1 VVERLFLL
9 KHWFLPFQFAGQPKM
24 RILSKRL
31 LFTQE
36 SDQWRNWFL
45 AKSFAV
51 AEPFVIVGV
60 SALDLRAAQRQ
71 GCFYPPSTRRTRFLC
86 NDLCG
91 SACCRSSSHN
101 RFAVLGMKTV
111 SIDISE
117 LTVGAIIN
125 TSSGGCEANCEAEML
140 NILKDAGVTN
150 YKIWAEESDKIE
162 RAFAEAAAYEPKVL
176 TVLAGD
182 GTIRTAAEACSG
194 TDTYLLPLPGGTLNM
209 LSRAVYG
216 GDVSWQDALRNTLA
230 APSIKAL
237 SGGRTGDELFF
248 VAAIIGAPGLWM
260 EARES
265 LRDRDIRDAVGKSAV
280 AFQAM
285 FDTKI
290 RYSISSETSGEA
302 EVLAITCPLV
312 SETMSDAEQAL
323 EAAAIDVENA
333 LQLLGLATAAA
344 FGKWRD
350 QESVTLTKTRHVTVQ
365 SSKDIPLFLDGERIN
380 VGEKAEITFVSN
392 AVNVVVPK
400 SNHVRK
406 ES

>member
-1 VVERLFLL
+1 
-9 KHWFLPFQFAGQPKM
+9 
-24 RILSKRL
+24 
-31 LFTQE
+31 
-36 SDQWRNWFL
+36 
-45 AKSFAV
+45 
-51 AEPFVIVGV
+51 
-60 SALDLRAAQRQ
+60 
-71 GCFYPPSTRRTRFLC
+71 
-86 NDLCG
+86 
-91 SACCRSSSHN
+91 
-101 RFAVLGMKTV
+101 
-111 SIDISE
+111 
-117 LTVGAIIN
+117 
-125 TSSGGCEANCEAEML
+125 ML

-150 YKIWAEESDKIE
+150 CKIWSEESDKIE

-176 TVLAGD
+176 AVLAGD

-209 LSRAVYG
+209 LSRALY
-216 GDVSWQDALRNTLA
+216 GDVPWQDALRNTLA

-333 LQLLGLATAAA
+333 IQLLGLATAAA

-365 SSKDIPLFLDGERIN
+365 SSKHIPLFLDGERIN
-380 VGEKAEITFVSN
+380 VGEKAEISFVSN
-392 AVNVVVPK
+392 AVYVVVPK
-400 SNHVRK
+400 STHVKRIIADR
-406 ES
+406 